1 MILAVALA
9 LLAALALWRIVA
21 FLTADADL
29 TLLQKGRLPPNAFD
43 GKVVW
48 LTGASQGIGLA
59 LAKDFARA
67 GARLI
72 LSSRREKELL
82 DVKSQCTGK
91 YAPDQVE
98 IVSFDLAADDASI
111 KEAVHQAEAVSGGR
125 GIDYLI
131 HNAAYARP
139 KIACID
145 TPEETLKAMFA
156 VNVFGTIAVTRAALP
171 GMLQK
176 ATGRIVVVSSAAG
189 KVPSPAQGA
198 YAATKHAL
206 NGYFRTLRYEV
217 CKQGVGVTIL
227 CPGPIAASA
236 EPDTDK
242 TRMTVERCAE
252 LITAATGHG
261 VEEAWISRHP
271 VLFFMYVD
279 QYLPWLSHILMKR
292 IGPSR
297 MKALKHGEKGMY
309 DTSLLFSGSRGNKES

>member
-29 TLLQKGRLPPNAFD
+29 TLLQKGRLPPDAFD

-48 LTGASQGIGLA
+48 LTGASQEIGLA

-72 LSSRREKELL
+72 LSSRRENELL
-82 DVKSQCTGK
+82 NVKSQCT
-91 YAPDQVE
+91 
-98 IVSFDLAADDASI
+98 ADDASI
-111 KEAVHQAEAVSGGR
+111 LEAVHQAEAVSGGR

-131 HNAAYARP
+131 HNAAYART
-139 KIACID
+139 KVACID
-145 TPEETLKAMFA
+145 TTEETLKAMFA

-176 ATGRIVVVSSAAG
+176 GTGRIVVVSSAAG

-206 NGYFRTLRYEV
+206 NGYFRTLRYEIY
-217 CKQGVGVTIL
+217 KQGVGVTIL